1 MAALRRRHFLFYVRE
16 VDPLNPKEQFLEAA
30 NALGLDACGACSV
43 IFEDTLE
50 KNLSRTGPIPFAPP
64 EIRKRLSPEEL
75 LPGARSFFVILF
87 PYKTEDEEQAN
98 IALYARPR
106 DYHRINHRYME
117 KIEEEMKAL
126 YPDESFLSLTD
137 TSPMVDRWLAYA
149 AGLGFF
155 GRNHCLIHPAYGSYV
170 TIGAILTTLALTPD
184 RPLSLSCGDCHA
196 CIGACPGQV
205 LGGKT
210 FNPWHCKSYLT
221 QKKEDLTSEEEKILR
236 RTPYIFGCD
245 ECQRC
250 CPYNRNARP
259 SPLPEIREA
268 RIPFVSG
275 ERLSALSNR
284 GFEREYREYAFA
296 WRGKKV
302 LLRNWEIV
310 NKK

>member
-16 VDPLNPKEQFLEAA
+16 VNPLNPKEQFLEAA

-221 QKKEDLTSEEEKILR
+221 QKKEDLTSAATNASAAAPTTGMPDPR
-236 RTPYIFGCD
+236 RFRKSGKPASPSSPVKGS
-245 ECQRC
+245 
-250 CPYNRNARP
+250 PP
-259 SPLPEIREA
+259 SPTAALRGNTENTPSPGGEKRYS
-268 RIPFVSG
+268 SG
-275 ERLSALSNR
+275 IGRL
-284 GFEREYREYAFA
+284 
-296 WRGKKV
+296 
-302 LLRNWEIV
+302 
-310 NKK
+310 